1 MFNPSELTVKEARAK
16 LGDLNLEQLQAIL
29 QAEID
34 DKHRSSLIA
43 AIGGAIDD
51 LKTAEDESPAEAV
64 VEKPAPPQPAP
75 EPGITQTDWYRLRRH
90 EKGLLTICADGLYR
104 KK

>member
-16 LGDLNLEQLQAIL
+16 LGDLNLEQLKAIL

-51 LKTAEDESPAEAV
+51 LKTAEDEAPAEAV
-64 VEKPAPPQPAP
+64 VEKPAP